1 MVGGILLFASV
12 NVLKAVYQPKV
23 YSDESQSHSIVYLV
37 AEVVY
42 SDTTTPVTK
51 LWKASVSNV
60 DFQGRVFF

>member
-51 LWKASVSNV
+51 L
-60 DFQGRVFF
+60 